1 MRMIEDEKLFDVAI
15 AYHVRKKTQKEI
27 AQEYNVSHVQISKY
41 LKLAE
46 QRGIITIS
54 VNPPSV
60 TKEDLQWYQIMFK
73 ELFGLKN
80 LVLTPGA
87 NNTEKS
93 HALLVS
99 FAAKYITE
107 TYDNT
112 SLNIGLGLGRTIHD
126 LCKFPNEMTK
136 KSKWTYYPVCTSIH
150 NKSSRYFDYEQ
161 LLRMIAE
168 NWGGE
173 YSSKFN
179 NMLYFSESLD
189 VDFHKYICDY
199 LSNLDIL
206 ITGIGSAFTLN
217 PATREMFF
225 SQEEQSEIL
234 TTNLVGDMV
243 NFFFD
248 IDGNIYAP
256 HNKIKNQLTLEQ
268 LRATPL
274 RIAVASGFH
283 KVESIVGALR
293 AELVQTLI
301 TDMPTAKH
309 VIEYMK

>member
-1 MRMIEDEKLFDVAI
+1 MIEDEKLFDVAVDYYI
-15 AYHVRKKTQKEI
+15 RKRTQKEI
-27 AQEYNVSHVQISKY
+27 AEEYKVSHVQISKY

-46 QRGIITIS
+46 QRGIISIS
-54 VNPPSV
+54 INPPSV

-73 ELFGLKN
+73 ELFGLEN
-80 LVLTPGA
+80 LVLTPGTD
-87 NNTEKS
+87 NTEKS
-93 HALLVS
+93 HALLVN

-107 TYDNT
+107 TYGNNV
-112 SLNIGLGLGRTIHD
+112 LNIGLGLGRTMHD
-126 LCKFPNEMTK
+126 LCTFQNEMAMKT
-136 KSKWTYYPVCTSIH
+136 KWTYYPVCTTIH

-161 LLRMIAE
+161 LLKMIAK

-179 NMLYFSESLD
+179 NMLYFSDTLD
-189 VDFHKYICDY
+189 ANFQKQICDY
-199 LSNLDIL
+199 LSKLDIL
-206 ITGIGSAFTLN
+206 ITGIGSAFTLH

-225 SQEEQSEIL
+225 SKEEQSEVL

-248 IDGNIYAP
+248 IDGNIYFP
-256 HNKIKNQLTLEQ
+256 QKIKNQLTLEQ

-283 KVESIVGALR
+283 KVESIIGALR
-293 AELVQTLI
+293 ANLVHTLI
-301 TDMPTAKH
+301 TDTQTAKH
-309 VIEYMK
+309 VIDYLK